1 MSAPTEPRPLADLL
15 QDAFTEEDRWYQRLY
30 GPQQSWTAAVWGQY
44 RIDLHLARQ
53 RVTNWE
59 IAS

>member
-1 MSAPTEPRPLADLL
+1 VSAPVEPRPLADLL
-15 QDAFTEEDRWYQRLY
+15 QDAFAEEDRWYQRLY
-30 GPQQSWTAAVWGQY
+30 GPQASWSPVTWGQY

-53 RVTNWE
+53 RVTGWE